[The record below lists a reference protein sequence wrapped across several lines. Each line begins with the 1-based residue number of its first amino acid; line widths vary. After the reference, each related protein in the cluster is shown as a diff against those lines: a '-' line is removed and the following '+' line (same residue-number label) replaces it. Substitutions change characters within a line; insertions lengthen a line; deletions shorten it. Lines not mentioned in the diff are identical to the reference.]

1 MKKTVTKWIVSVVV
15 LPAVV
20 LALQKRIFKYIDE
33 HM

>member
-1 MKKTVTKWIVSVVV
+1 MRKTVTKWVVSVVV
-15 LPAVV
+15 LPAIV